1 MNKIYISL
9 GSNKGLRLK
18 NIQKAVVQ
26 IQKNV
31 GILTDL
37 SSLYQTP
44 AWGFQG
50 PDFLNACIGIKTDL
64 SPIKVLHKLLEI
76 EEQLGRVRSTESGYS
91 SRTIDL
97 DLLFYED
104 QIIESED
111 LILPHPRLE
120 LRNFILF
127 PMLELAP
134 DFVHPRLEKNM
145 TTLSKICLDTS
156 QPQKIPLS
164 EWSPDLFSE
173 NQLLV
178 FEGNIGVGK
187 TSLSQKIAEDY
198 QVTALLEKFNKNP
211 YLEKFYDQPE
221 HFALPLEK
229 YFLEE
234 RFRQFYDFSKLPL
247 SKKVAV
253 ADHSFFKSLIFA
265 KINLSPSAFVDFKKS
280 YTKLSLQRAEPNKVI
295 FLHQSID
302 KLMEHIKSRGR
313 PYEQNISEK
322 YLQKIALG
330 YENHMK
336 AERGLSFQ
344 SIDLTDLDFVNEE
357 MAYQIILQRIKAF

>member
-9 GSNKGLRLK
+9 GSNKGPSLK
-18 NIQKAVVQ
+18 NIQGSVVQ
-26 IQKNV
+26 IQKNI

-50 PDFLNACIGIKTDL
+50 TDFLNACIGIKTVL
-64 SPIKVLHKLLEI
+64 SPKNVLHKLLEI
-76 EEQLGRVRSTESGYS
+76 EKQLGRVRSTESGYI

-97 DLLFYED
+97 DLLFYGD

-111 LILPHPRLE
+111 LMLPHPRLE
-120 LRNFILF
+120 LRNFVLF
-127 PMLELAP
+127 PMVELAP
-134 DFVHPRLEKNM
+134 DFIHPRLGKNM
-145 TTLSKICLDTS
+145 TALSKVSPDTS
-156 QPQKIPLS
+156 QFQKMSLS

-173 NQLLV
+173 NKLLV

-187 TSLSQKIAEDY
+187 TSLSQKIAENY
-198 QVTALLEKFNKNP
+198 QVTALQENFNKNP
-211 YLEKFYDQPE
+211 YLEKFYVYPE
-221 HFALPLEK
+221 RFALPVEK

-234 RFRQFYDFSKLPL
+234 RFRQFNDFSKLPL

-253 ADHSFFKSLIFA
+253 ADHSMFKSLIFA
-265 KINLSPSAFVDFKKS
+265 KINLSPLAFVDFKKN
-280 YTKLSLQRAEPNKVI
+280 YTKLSSQWAEPNRVI

-302 KLMEHIKSRGR
+302 KLMAQIKARGR

-322 YLQKIALG
+322 YLRKIAKG

-336 AERGLSFQ
+336 SESGPSYQ
-344 SIDLTDLDFVNEE
+344 IIDLTDLDFVNEE
-357 MAYQIILQRIKAF
+357 RAYQIILQRIKSF